1 MRRWDGAAAEA
12 VAVGPE
18 GRWEPAIGDPTIVG
32 WVTVALYAV
41 AALLALRCARRASLP
56 VEFRFWAVATVVLI
70 LLGFNKQL
78 DLQTLI
84 VQIGRDVAFR
94 QGWYDRR
101 REAQALLIALLV
113 AGGLAL
119 TGLLYWISRTLPA
132 ATQTAIAALVL
143 LTAFIVLRGVS
154 FHHVDQIVGSN
165 IEGIRYN
172 WILELTPLT
181 LFIGAAWRRRSRW
194 TAGTSGGARHAG
206 KSAAPVRRTR
216 RRRSRSSG
224 RG

>member
-1 MRRWDGAAAEA
+1 
-12 VAVGPE
+12 VAVGAD
-18 GRWEPAIGDPTIVG
+18 GRWEAAIGDPTVVG
-32 WVTVALYAV
+32 WVTVGFYAV
-41 AALLALRCARRASLP
+41 AALLALRCARRAALP
-56 VEFRFWAVATVVLI
+56 LEFRFWTVATLVLV
-70 LLGFNKQL
+70 LLGINKQL

-84 VQIGRDVAFR
+84 VQIGRDVAFQ

-101 REAQALLIALLV
+101 REAQAVLIA
-113 AGGLAL
+113 AL
-119 TGLLYWISRTLPA
+119 TIGGVAMAVLLYWFARRLPA
-132 ATQTAIAALVL
+132 PTRLATTALVL

-181 LFIGAAWRRRSRW
+181 LFIVAAWRRRAVDAAAEARGSSR
-194 TAGTSGGARHAG
+194 AHDG
-206 KSAAPVRRTR
+206 
-216 RRRSRSSG
+216 RRSRRQRSRSVS